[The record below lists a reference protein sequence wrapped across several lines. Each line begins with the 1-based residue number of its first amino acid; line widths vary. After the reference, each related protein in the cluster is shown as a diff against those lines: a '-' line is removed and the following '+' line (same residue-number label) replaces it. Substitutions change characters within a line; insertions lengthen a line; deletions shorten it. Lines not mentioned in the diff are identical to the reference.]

1 MWISSM
7 NSEHEIDGSAP
18 LFAMG
23 EERANGFSIVADGR
37 RNITLL
43 KRGKLVAWFSAML
56 DEKVIKVF
64 IELVKTC
71 ESQTN
76 GG

>member
-1 MWISSM
+1 MFSK
-7 NSEHEIDGSAP
+7 HEIDGSDP
-18 LFAMG
+18 LLLMS
-23 EERANGFSIVADGR
+23 EDRANGFSIVADGR

-43 KRGKLVAWFSAML
+43 RCGKPVAWFSAML

-71 ESQTN
+71 GEACKSRAN